1 MAFLEG
7 ERILLRAME
16 PYDVDNL
23 YMWEND
29 PENWFVSQTRAPYS
43 RHILSQFIDESH
55 KDIYEL
61 RQMRLMITLK
71 NSAGSEINTSAG
83 KSKSEEKPA
92 VGAIDLFD
100 FDPFH
105 RRAGIGILVA
115 RKEIRRQGIASEAL
129 TLLIDYAFRILGL
142 HQLYCNVAKGNE
154 ASCNLFLKSGFEV
167 TGEKK
172 DWLRSDGAW
181 TTEYLLQLINPKE

>member
-7 ERILLRAME
+7 ENVLLRAME
-16 PYDVDNL
+16 PDDLDNL
-23 YMWEND
+23 YIWEND

-43 RHILSQFIDESH
+43 KHVLSQFIDESR
-55 KDIYEL
+55 KDIYEI

-71 NSAGSEINTSAG
+71 SDGPD
-83 KSKSEEKPA
+83 EKLT

-115 RKEIRRQGIASEAL
+115 KKEYRRQGIAAEAL
-129 TLLIDYAFRILGL
+129 SLLIDYTFKILGL
-142 HQLYCNVAKGNE
+142 HQLYCNVANGNE
-154 ASCNLFLKSGFEV
+154 ASYNLFIKAGFQIA
-167 TGEKK
+167 GEKK
-172 DWLRSDGAW
+172 DWLRGTESW
-181 TTEYLLQLINPKE
+181 INEYLLQLINPRD

>member
-7 ERILLRAME
+7 ERVLLRAME
-16 PYDVDNL
+16 PYDLDNL
-23 YMWEND
+23 YQWEND
-29 PENWFVSQTRAPYS
+29 PENWFVSQTRSPYS
-43 RHILSQFIDESH
+43 KHILSQFIDESH
-55 KDIYEL
+55 KDIYEIKQL
-61 RQMRLMITLK
+61 RLMITLK
-71 NSAGSEINTSAG
+71 NTGGDG
-83 KSKSEEKPA
+83 KLA

-129 TLLIDYAFRILGL
+129 ALLIDYAFKILGL

-154 ASCNLFLKSGFEV
+154 ASCNLFIKSGFQI

-172 DWLRSDGAW
+172 DWLKGDGTW
-181 TTEYLLQLINPKE
+181 SNEYLLQLVNPRD

>member
-16 PYDVDNL
+16 PSDIDNL

-43 RHILSQFIDESH
+43 KHILSQFIEESH
-55 KDIYEL
+55 KDIYEI
-61 RQMRLMITLK
+61 RQMRLMIVLK
-71 NSAGSEINTSAG
+71 NTSG
-83 KSKSEEKPA
+83 IEQLE

-129 TLLIDYAFRILGL
+129 ALLIDYSFKVLGL
-142 HQLYCNVAKGNE
+142 HQLYCNIAKGNE
-154 ASCNLFLKSGFEV
+154 ASCNLFIKSGFEI

-172 DWLRSDGAW
+172 DWLRADGTW
-181 TTEYLLQLINPKE
+181 TNEYLLQLVNPRG

>member
-16 PYDVDNL
+16 PYDLDNL
-23 YMWEND
+23 YMWENN

-43 RHILSQFIDESH
+43 KHILSQFIEESH
-55 KDIYEL
+55 KDIYEI

-71 NSAGSEINTSAG
+71 NTSDT
-83 KSKSEEKPA
+83 EKLTDAEKLA

-100 FDPFH
+100 FDSFH

-129 TLLIDYAFRILGL
+129 ALLIDYSFKVLGL
-142 HQLYCNVAKGNE
+142 HQLYCNVAKGNK
-154 ASCNLFLKSGFEV
+154 ASCNLFIKSGFEI

-172 DWLRSDGAW
+172 DWLKSDGTW
-181 TTEYLLQLINPKE
+181 TNEYLLQMVNPRER

>member
-16 PYDVDNL
+16 PSDIDNL

-43 RHILSQFIDESH
+43 KHILSQFIEESH
-55 KDIYEL
+55 KDIYDI
-61 RQMRLMITLK
+61 RQMRMMIVLK
-71 NSAGSEINTSAG
+71 NTPGIEHL
-83 KSKSEEKPA
+83 A

-129 TLLIDYAFRILGL
+129 ALLIDYSFKFLGL
-142 HQLYCNVAKGNE
+142 HQLYCNIAKGNE
-154 ASCNLFLKSGFEV
+154 ASCNLFIKSGFEI

-172 DWLRSDGAW
+172 DWLRADGTW
-181 TTEYLLQLINPKE
+181 TNEYLLQLVNLRG

>member
-7 ERILLRAME
+7 DRILLRAME
-16 PYDVDNL
+16 PYDLNNL

-43 RHILSQFIDESH
+43 KHILSQFIEESH
-55 KDIYEL
+55 KDVYEL

-71 NSAGSEINTSAG
+71 NGPDNEHLT
-83 KSKSEEKPA
+83 

-129 TLLIDYAFRILGL
+129 ELVKDYSFKVLGL

-154 ASCNLFLKSGFEV
+154 ASCNLFIKSGFEI

-172 DWLRSDGAW
+172 DWLRENGTW
-181 TTEYLLQLINPKE
+181 TNEYLLQLVNPRD

>member
-7 ERILLRAME
+7 EKILLRAME
-16 PYDVDNL
+16 PYDINNL
-23 YMWEND
+23 YLWEND
-29 PENWFVSQTRAPYS
+29 PENWFVSQTRVPYS
-43 RHILSQFIDESH
+43 KHVLSQFIEESH
-55 KDIYEL
+55 KDIYEI

-71 NSAGSEINTSAG
+71 NSGESEKLT
-83 KSKSEEKPA
+83 

-115 RKEIRRQGIASEAL
+115 RKENRRQGIASEAL
-129 TLLIDYAFRILGL
+129 ELLMDYAFKVLGL

-154 ASCNLFLKSGFEV
+154 ASCNLFIRSGFQI

-172 DWLRSDGAW
+172 DWLKGTGSW
-181 TTEYLLQLINPKE
+181 TNEYLLQLINPVTE

>member
-7 ERILLRAME
+7 DRILLRAME
-16 PYDVDNL
+16 PYDLNNL

-29 PENWFVSQTRAPYS
+29 QDNWFVSQTRAPYS
-43 RHILSQFIDESH
+43 KHILSQFIEESH

-71 NSAGSEINTSAG
+71 NGPDNEYLT
-83 KSKSEEKPA
+83 

-129 TLLIDYAFRILGL
+129 ELLKDYSFKVLGL

-154 ASCNLFLKSGFEV
+154 ASCNLFIKSGFEI

-172 DWLRSDGAW
+172 DWLRENGTW
-181 TTEYLLQLINPKE
+181 TNEYLLQLVNPRD